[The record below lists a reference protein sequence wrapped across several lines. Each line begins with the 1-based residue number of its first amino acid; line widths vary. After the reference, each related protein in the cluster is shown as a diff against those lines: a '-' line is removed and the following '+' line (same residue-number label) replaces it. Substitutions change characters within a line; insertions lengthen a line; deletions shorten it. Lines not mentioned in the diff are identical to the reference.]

1 MRVHWAG
8 GRDSREDTRIDDRHR
23 VPSPQMDRDRS
34 SPRMGNRMPSPRRMV
49 STSSPPPN
57 TSLPRARAPRQSSE
71 QAWNARV
78 GKDEGHR
85 RVVSQDPSDD
95 FGKHHEEE

>member
-1 MRVHWAG
+1 MRGEG
-8 GRDSREDTRIDDRHR
+8 GRDCREDTRIDDRHR
-23 VPSPQMDRDRS
+23 VPSPHRS
-34 SPRMGNRMPSPRRMV
+34 SPRMDHRMPSPRRMV
-49 STSSPPPN
+49 STPSPPPY
-57 TSLPRARAPRQSSE
+57 TSLPRARAPRQTSE
-71 QAWNARV
+71 HAWNARV